1 MNILN
6 SKKTGLGLFFYANYS
21 FRNEKFRK
29 RFFVKTAIKSN
40 ILAIFLCYLLKGQEY
55 TNKTRISIL
64 EDFRKKLGE

>member
-6 SKKTGLGLFFYANYS
+6 SKKTGLGLFFCANYS

-29 RFFVKTAIKSN
+29 RFFAKTAIKYN

-55 TNKTRISIL
+55 TNKTRIKRIRR
-64 EDFRKKLGE
+64 F